1 MTPLEQLSF
10 SVGAAADKT
19 AVSYST
25 EIVNTTVPC
34 LPDAAITSVQ
44 NGSIAIDAGMAPL
57 AGGGF
62 EVRLK
67 DEGWGANVDRNL
79 LGRFTTETSPC
90 HSSRHRRTASCACST
105 ARLRRTIRALR
116 PCCTWTIS
124 L

>member
-1 MTPLEQLSF
+1 M
-10 SVGAAADKT
+10 GAAADKT
-19 AVSYST
+19 AVSYSS

-34 LPDAAITSVQ
+34 LPDAAVTAVQ

-79 LGRFTTETSPC
+79 LGRFTTENFTVPQLATSQDCFVRMFDGAAPPNY
-90 HSSRHRRTASCACST
+90 SRFATLLHVDY
-105 ARLRRTIRALR
+105 
-116 PCCTWTIS
+116 
-124 L
+124 